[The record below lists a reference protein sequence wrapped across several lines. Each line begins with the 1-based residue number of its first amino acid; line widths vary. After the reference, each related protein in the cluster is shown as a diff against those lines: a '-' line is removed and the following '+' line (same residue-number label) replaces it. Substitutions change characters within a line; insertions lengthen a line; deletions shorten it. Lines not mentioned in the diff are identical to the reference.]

1 MAREP
6 ESAGPSP
13 ANRPSG
19 LSPEEKSNLRR
30 AAIFVVAAI
39 GFILGL
45 KLLLGY

>member
-1 MAREP
+1 MARETEP
-6 ESAGPSP
+6 TGPSSG
-13 ANRPSG
+13 NRPSG
-19 LSPEEKSNLRR
+19 LSPEEKSNLKK

>member
-1 MAREP
+1 MGKNP

-13 ANRPSG
+13 DSRPPG
-19 LSPEEKSNLRR
+19 ISPEEKANMKK

-39 GFILGL
+39 AFIIGL